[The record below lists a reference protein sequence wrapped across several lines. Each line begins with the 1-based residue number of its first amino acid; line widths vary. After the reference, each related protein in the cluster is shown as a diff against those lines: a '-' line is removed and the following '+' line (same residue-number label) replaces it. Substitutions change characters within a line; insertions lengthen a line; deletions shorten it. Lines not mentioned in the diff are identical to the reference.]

1 MRPHEHQLKDQR
13 AWSVEARALAS
24 PKSSM
29 SLRDREGNENRLFR
43 AGAGVVGDFQR
54 NLPLKGSGGRA

>member
-54 NLPLKGSGGRA
+54 KPHAPVGHHQA